1 VGGARLPRPLRWPS
15 TAVLAISLLA
25 TSVLAANPATAA
37 VPGPPTNVTAR
48 AGDQLAEATWDAPIP
63 ADPSITGYT
72 ITASPAETPAVTVD
86 HTARTATVTGLS
98 NGTAYSFSVTAANA
112 DGTSPPSA
120 PSAPVI
126 PAPPTA
132 TTITRAATPTS
143 VLHGGSVALSGRLQ
157 QVDTAAG
164 IAGETVIIERR
175 PKGTTTWPTL
185 ATVTT
190 ASDATLDPTP
200 QSLPRSTPTT
210 GCATQHGPRV
220 RSRPVADA
228 KRAPRSSATRDRIG
242 RPGSARP
249 ITAPVSNPLPQGQ
262 SRRDGPV
269 RRQ

>member
-1 VGGARLPRPLRWPS
+1 
-15 TAVLAISLLA
+15 VL
-25 TSVLAANPATAA
+25 
-37 VPGPPTNVTAR
+37 GR
-48 AGDQLAEATWDAPIP
+48 PIP

-126 PAPPTA
+126 PA
-132 TTITRAATPTS
+132 TTITQAATPTS

-164 IAGETVIIERR
+164 IAGETVIIEERR
-175 PKGTTTWPTL
+175 PKGTTTWTTL

-190 ASDATLDPTP
+190 ASDGTLDPTP
-200 QSLPRSTPTT
+200 QSLPRSTATT

-228 KRAPRSSATRDRIG
+228 KRRSPCPKARAGGMVPCEGSEQRKSRPRPSCPWSSGRDRSG
-242 RPGSARP
+242 
-249 ITAPVSNPLPQGQ
+249 LL
-262 SRRDGPV
+262 
-269 RRQ
+269 